1 VRDTN
6 KSNRRAPTIQE
17 DIHMKRVL
25 AGSFVAAAFAVS
37 LSAQDAPPQSQP
49 MQESKDAAKT
59 VTVAGCLKAGETA
72 ESYLL
77 SDLKWGQDKAVGTSG
92 SATPSTPPV
101 AATTLK
107 LIGSP
112 STKLSDHV
120 GHQVEVSGTIGD
132 KADKPAGATDP
143 AARPAPAAGAQAS
156 LNVRNVRMIAANCS
170 AQ

>member
-1 VRDTN
+1 
-6 KSNRRAPTIQE
+6 
-17 DIHMKRVL
+17 MKRVL
-25 AGSFVAAAFAVS
+25 AGSFVAAALAVS
-37 LSAQDAPPQSQP
+37 LSAQATPPQAQP
-49 MQESKDAAKT
+49 MQEAKDAGKDAAKAVT
-59 VTVAGCLKAGETA
+59 VTGCLKAGDAA

-92 SATPSTPPV
+92 SVTPATPPV
-101 AATTLK
+101 AANTLK

-132 KADKPAGATDP
+132 KADNLAGAADP
-143 AARPAPAAGAQAS
+143 AARPASASGPQAS
-156 LNVRNVRMIAANCS
+156 LNVRNLRMIAASCS

>member
-1 VRDTN
+1 
-6 KSNRRAPTIQE
+6 
-17 DIHMKRVL
+17 MKRVL

-37 LSAQDAPPQSQP
+37 LSAQATPPQSQPP
-49 MQESKDAAKT
+49 MQESKDAAKSVT
-59 VTVAGCLKAGETA
+59 VTGCLKAGDA
-72 ESYLL
+72 PESFTL
-77 SDLKWGQDKAVGTSG
+77 SDLTWGQDKAVGTSG
-92 SATPSTPPV
+92 SATPATPPV

-112 STKLSDHV
+112 STKLGDHV
-120 GHQVEVSGTIGD
+120 GHKVEVSGTIAD

-156 LNVRNVRMIAANCS
+156 LNVRNVRMIAASCS